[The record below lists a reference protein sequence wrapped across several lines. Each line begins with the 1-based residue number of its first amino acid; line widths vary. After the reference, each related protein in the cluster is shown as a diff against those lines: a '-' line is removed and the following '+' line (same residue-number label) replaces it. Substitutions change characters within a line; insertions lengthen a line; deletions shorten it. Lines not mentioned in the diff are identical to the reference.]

1 MTDTITRRGLIGM
14 ATAGALSSAARA
26 QNALE
31 LVDFH
36 AHVDALPTL
45 EELFAIARQRGV
57 RFGVVEHAGNP
68 NDHHYRGLIANDSQ
82 LDRYLARLAGQPC
95 LKGIQAEG
103 LDWMKCFSSKTL
115 ALLDYVLTD
124 ALTFPEK
131 DGSLVRLW
139 TPAAKI
145 VDKQDFMERYTA
157 HHLRIIE
164 SEPIDILAN
173 PLYLPEQIQAEAD
186 SLWTDTR
193 TRRIIRAAVRNHV
206 AFEINTR
213 FRLPG
218 LKFLRQAKAAGLK
231 FSFGSNILGAGV
243 GDLSYGREMVKELA
257 LQPSDL
263 FLPARPGRKPV
274 QIRKLAN

>member
-1 MTDTITRRGLIGM
+1 MLTRRGLLGVG
-14 ATAGALSSAARA
+14 AAGLLSTTAPA
-26 QNALE
+26 QTAME

-45 EELFAIARQRGV
+45 EELFGVARQRGV
-57 RFGVVEHAGNP
+57 KFGVVEHAGNP
-68 NDHHYRGLIANDSQ
+68 NDHHYRGLIFNDSE
-82 LDRYLARLAGQPC
+82 LDRYLARLAGRPC

-103 LDWMKCFSSKTL
+103 LDWMKCFSPKAV

-131 DGSLVRLW
+131 DGTLVRLW
-139 TPAAKI
+139 TPAARI

-157 HHLRIIE
+157 HHLRVIE

-173 PLYLPEQIQAEAD
+173 PLFLPEQVQAEAD
-186 SLWTDTR
+186 SLWTDAR
-193 TRRIIRAAVRNHV
+193 TSRIIRAAVRNHV

-274 QIRKLAN
+274 QIRKLAS